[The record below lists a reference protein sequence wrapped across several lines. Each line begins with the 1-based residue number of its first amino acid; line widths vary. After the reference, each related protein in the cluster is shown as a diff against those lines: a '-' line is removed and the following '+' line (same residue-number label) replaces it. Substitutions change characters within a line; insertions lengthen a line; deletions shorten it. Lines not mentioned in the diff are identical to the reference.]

1 MSSIKGSI
9 VSSIV
14 IIKIDDVDSLT
25 VVLVNQDWRGL
36 AINDNVLVN
45 SEHCDWDSFHE
56 QVLFLEWKSRELWLV
71 ESEPSKSTIIPEEED
86 EEDGLAR
93 RSNVI
98 LILGALGESKGNLQ
112 IGRSACRSWHVDY
125 LPYFV

>member
-1 MSSIKGSI
+1 MSSPF
-9 VSSIV
+9 

-36 AINDNVLVN
+36 TINHNVFVN
-45 SEHCDWDSFHE
+45 SEHCDFDSFHE

-71 ESEPSKSTIIPEEED
+71 ESEPLKSNIILEEED

-93 RSNVI
+93 HINVF
-98 LILGALGESKGNLQ
+98 LSLGALGESKGNSQ
-112 IGRSACRSWHVDY
+112 IGRSARRSWHVDF
-125 LPYFV
+125 LPNFV

>member
-9 VSSIV
+9 VSSSS
-14 IIKIDDVDSLT
+14 IIKIDDVDGLT
-25 VVLVNQDWRGL
+25 VVFLFQDWCL
-36 AINDNVLVN
+36 VLNHNVLVN

-71 ESEPSKSTIIPEEED
+71 ESEPLNSTIILEEED

-98 LILGALGESKGNLQ
+98 LGALGESKGNSQ
-112 IGRSACRSWHVDY
+112 IGRSACRSWHSD
-125 LPYFV
+125 

>member
-9 VSSIV
+9 VSSPV

-36 AINDNVLVN
+36 AINHNVLVN
-45 SEHCDWDSFHE
+45 SEHSDIDSFHE
-56 QVLFLEWKSRELWLV
+56 QVLLLVWKSRELWLV
-71 ESEPSKSTIIPEEED
+71 ESEPTKSLIIHEEED

-98 LILGALGESKGNLQ
+98 LRLGALGESKGNSQ
-112 IGRSACRSWHVDY
+112 IGRSARRSWHVDS
-125 LPYFV
+125 LPNFV

>member
-1 MSSIKGSI
+1 MSS
-9 VSSIV
+9 SST
-14 IIKIDDVDSLT
+14 IIKIDDVDGLT
-25 VVLVNQDWRGL
+25 VVFLFQDWCL
-36 AINDNVLVN
+36 VLNHNVLVN

-56 QVLFLEWKSRELWLV
+56 QVLFLEWKSRVLWLV
-71 ESEPSKSTIIPEEED
+71 ESEPVNSIIILEEED

-112 IGRSACRSWHVDY
+112 IRRSACRSWHIDS
-125 LPYFV
+125 LPNFV

>member
-9 VSSIV
+9 VSHKFIS

-56 QVLFLEWKSRELWLV
+56 QVLFLEWKSRVLWLV
-71 ESEPSKSTIIPEEED
+71 ESEPMKSIIILEEED

-93 RSNVI
+93 RSNVFD
-98 LILGALGESKGNLQ
+98 GAFGESKGNSQ
-112 IGRSACRSWHVDY
+112 I
-125 LPYFV
+125 